1 LGIRFGGGEIG
12 EDSAPLQHKESEPVE
27 HVRARAHPR
36 YLPPMRRTICKSK
49 IHRAT
54 ITGAE
59 LNYEGSLTLD
69 RALMD
74 AADMLPYEQVQVVN
88 VNNGA
93 RLETY
98 LLPGERGSGVVQLN
112 GAGAR
117 LGAPGD
123 LVILMTYGEYED
135 GEVDDRFTPRVVFV
149 DERNRVRAAD

>member
-1 LGIRFGGGEIG
+1 
-12 EDSAPLQHKESEPVE
+12 
-27 HVRARAHPR
+27 
-36 YLPPMRRTICKSK
+36 MRRTLCKSK

-54 ITGAE
+54 ITGAD

-74 AADMLPYEQVQVVN
+74 AADMLPYERVQVVN

-98 LLPGERGSGVVQLN
+98 LIPGDAGSGVVQLN

-123 LVILMTYGEYED
+123 VVILMTYGEFED
-135 GEVDDRFTPRVVFV
+135 EEIGDGFTPLVVLV
-149 DERNRVRAAD
+149 DGQNRIQPADA

>member
-1 LGIRFGGGEIG
+1 
-12 EDSAPLQHKESEPVE
+12 
-27 HVRARAHPR
+27 
-36 YLPPMRRTICKSK
+36 MRRILCKSK

-54 ITGAE
+54 LTGAD

-74 AADMLPYEQVQVVN
+74 AADMLPYERVQVVN

-98 LLPGERGSGVVQLN
+98 LIPGEANSGIVQLN

-123 LVILMTYGEYED
+123 VVILMTYAEYED
-135 GEVDDRFTPRVVFV
+135 TEVDASFTPTVVQV
-149 DERNRVRAAD
+149 DERNRIR

>member
-1 LGIRFGGGEIG
+1 
-12 EDSAPLQHKESEPVE
+12 
-27 HVRARAHPR
+27 
-36 YLPPMRRTICKSK
+36 MCKSK

-54 ITGAE
+54 LTGAD
-59 LNYEGSLTLD
+59 LNYEGSITVD

-74 AADMLPYEQVQVVN
+74 AADMRPYERVQVVN

-98 LLPGERGSGVVQLN
+98 LIAGERDSGVVQLN

-123 LVILMTYGEYED
+123 IVILMTYAEYEE
-135 GEVDDRFTPRVVFV
+135 GELAADFAPTVVFV
-149 DERNRVRAAD
+149 DEKNRPRRRD

>member
-1 LGIRFGGGEIG
+1 
-12 EDSAPLQHKESEPVE
+12 
-27 HVRARAHPR
+27 
-36 YLPPMRRTICKSK
+36 MRRILCKSK

-54 ITGAE
+54 LTGAD

-69 RALMD
+69 RALME
-74 AADMLPYEQVQVVN
+74 AADMLPYERVQVVN

-98 LLPGERGSGVVQLN
+98 LIPGEPGSGVVQLN

-123 LVILMTYGEYED
+123 IVILMTYAEYED
-135 GEVDDRFTPRVVFV
+135 AEVDEQFVPRVVLV
-149 DERNRVRAAD
+149 DERNRIRSSDS

>member
-1 LGIRFGGGEIG
+1 MYLILATAPAT
-12 EDSAPLQHKESEPVE
+12 APLNAQTGCLS
-27 HVRARAHPR
+27 RLFLDAT
-36 YLPPMRRTICKSK
+36 YTSPMRRILCKSK

-74 AADMLPYEQVQVVN
+74 AADMLPYERVQVVN

-98 LLPGERGSGVVQLN
+98 LIPGEPGSGVVQLN

-123 LVILMTYGEYED
+123 IVILMTYAEYED
-135 GEVDDRFTPRVVFV
+135 AEVDDRFVPRVVLV
-149 DERNRVRAAD
+149 DERNRIRSADS

>member
-1 LGIRFGGGEIG
+1 
-12 EDSAPLQHKESEPVE
+12 
-27 HVRARAHPR
+27 
-36 YLPPMRRTICKSK
+36 MRRTLCKSK

-54 ITGAE
+54 ITGAD

-74 AADMLPYEQVQVVN
+74 AADMLPYERVQVVN

-98 LLPGERGSGVVQLN
+98 LIPGDAGSGVVQLN

-123 LVILMTYGEYED
+123 VVILMTYAELED
-135 GEVDDRFTPRVVFV
+135 DEIDDRFTPRVVLV
-149 DERNRVRAAD
+149 DDQNRIQPADD

>member
-1 LGIRFGGGEIG
+1 
-12 EDSAPLQHKESEPVE
+12 
-27 HVRARAHPR
+27 
-36 YLPPMRRTICKSK
+36 MRRTLCKSK

-54 ITGAE
+54 VTGAD
-59 LNYEGSLTLD
+59 LSYEGSLTVD

-74 AADMLPYEQVQVVN
+74 AADMRPYERVQVVN

-98 LLPGERGSGVVQLN
+98 LIPGEPNSGVVQLN

-123 LVILMTYGEYED
+123 IVILMTYAEYDEAELRAD
-135 GEVDDRFTPRVVFV
+135 YAPRVVFV
-149 DERNRVRAAD
+149 DDENRIR

>member
-1 LGIRFGGGEIG
+1 
-12 EDSAPLQHKESEPVE
+12 
-27 HVRARAHPR
+27 
-36 YLPPMRRTICKSK
+36 MRRTLCKSK

-54 ITGAE
+54 ITGAD

-74 AADMLPYEQVQVVN
+74 AAEMLPYERVQVVN

-98 LLPGERGSGVVQLN
+98 LIPGPAGSGVVQLN

-123 LVILMTYGEYED
+123 IVILMTYGEYED
-135 GEVDDRFTPRVVFV
+135 DEVDDRFEPCVVLV
-149 DERNRVRAAD
+149 DAQNRIRTDDS

>member
-1 LGIRFGGGEIG
+1 
-12 EDSAPLQHKESEPVE
+12 
-27 HVRARAHPR
+27 
-36 YLPPMRRTICKSK
+36 MRRILCKSK

-54 ITGAE
+54 LTGAD

-69 RALMD
+69 RALME
-74 AADMLPYEQVQVVN
+74 AADMLPYERVQVVN

-98 LLPGERGSGVVQLN
+98 LIPGEPGSGVVQLN

-123 LVILMTYGEYED
+123 IVILMTYAEYED
-135 GEVDDRFTPRVVFV
+135 AEVDDRFVPRVVLV
-149 DERNRVRAAD
+149 DERNRIRSADS

>member
-1 LGIRFGGGEIG
+1 
-12 EDSAPLQHKESEPVE
+12 
-27 HVRARAHPR
+27 
-36 YLPPMRRTICKSK
+36 MRRILCKSK

-54 ITGAE
+54 LTGAD

-74 AADMLPYEQVQVVN
+74 AADMLPYERVQVVN

-98 LLPGERGSGVVQLN
+98 LIPGEANSGVVQLN

-123 LVILMTYGEYED
+123 IVILMTYAEYD
-135 GEVDDRFTPRVVFV
+135 DSEVDAGFTPTVVQV
-149 DERNRVRAAD
+149 DERNRIR

>member
-1 LGIRFGGGEIG
+1 
-12 EDSAPLQHKESEPVE
+12 
-27 HVRARAHPR
+27 
-36 YLPPMRRTICKSK
+36 MRRTFCKSK

-74 AADMLPYEQVQVVN
+74 AADMLPYERVQVVN
-88 VNNGA
+88 VSNGA

-135 GEVDDRFTPRVVFV
+135 GEVDDRFSPRVVFV
-149 DERNRVRAAD
+149 DERNRIRAAD

>member
-1 LGIRFGGGEIG
+1 ML
-12 EDSAPLQHKESEPVE
+12 
-27 HVRARAHPR
+27 
-36 YLPPMRRTICKSK
+36 CKSK

-54 ITGAE
+54 LTGAD

-69 RALMD
+69 RALME
-74 AADMLPYEQVQVVN
+74 AADMLPYERVQVVN

-98 LLPGERGSGVVQLN
+98 LIPGDAGSGVVQLN

-123 LVILMTYGEYED
+123 IVILMTYGEFED
-135 GEVDDRFTPRVVFV
+135 REVDDRFMPRVVWV
-149 DERNRVRAAD
+149 DEKNRIIPGD

>member
-1 LGIRFGGGEIG
+1 
-12 EDSAPLQHKESEPVE
+12 
-27 HVRARAHPR
+27 
-36 YLPPMRRTICKSK
+36 MRRTLCKSK

-59 LNYEGSLTLD
+59 LAYEGSLTVD

-74 AADMLPYEQVQVVN
+74 AADMLPYERVQVVN

-98 LLPGERGSGVVQLN
+98 LIPGEPYSGIVQLN

-123 LVILMTYGEYED
+123 IVILMTYAEYEEQELAR
-135 GEVDDRFTPRVVFV
+135 GHTPTVVQV
-149 DERNRVRAAD
+149 DERNRIRKAAV

>member
-1 LGIRFGGGEIG
+1 
-12 EDSAPLQHKESEPVE
+12 
-27 HVRARAHPR
+27 
-36 YLPPMRRTICKSK
+36 MRRTLCKSK

-54 ITGAE
+54 ITGAD

-74 AADMLPYEQVQVVN
+74 AADMLPYERVQVVN

-98 LLPGERGSGVVQLN
+98 LIPGDAGSGIVQLN

-123 LVILMTYGEYED
+123 IVILMTYAEYEESELVGD
-135 GEVDDRFTPRVVFV
+135 FTPRVVQV
-149 DERNRVRAAD
+149 DERNRVMETEAAAPRR

>member
-1 LGIRFGGGEIG
+1 
-12 EDSAPLQHKESEPVE
+12 
-27 HVRARAHPR
+27 
-36 YLPPMRRTICKSK
+36 MRRILCKSK

-54 ITGAE
+54 LTGAD

-74 AADMLPYEQVQVVN
+74 AADMLPYERVQVVN

-98 LLPGERGSGVVQLN
+98 LIPGEAGSGVVQLN

-123 LVILMTYGEYED
+123 VVILMTYAEYDES
-135 GEVDDRFTPRVVFV
+135 EVSDRFTPRVVLV
-149 DERNRVRAAD
+149 DERNRIRPDDS

>member
-1 LGIRFGGGEIG
+1 
-12 EDSAPLQHKESEPVE
+12 
-27 HVRARAHPR
+27 
-36 YLPPMRRTICKSK
+36 MRRILCKSK

-54 ITGAE
+54 LTGAD
-59 LNYEGSLTLD
+59 LNYEGSLTVD

-74 AADMLPYEQVQVVN
+74 AANMLPYERVQVVN

-98 LLPGERGSGVVQLN
+98 LIPGEPGSGVVQLN

-123 LVILMTYGEYED
+123 IVILMTYAEFED
-135 GEVDDRFTPRVVFV
+135 HEVVGGHVPTVVLV
-149 DERNRVRAAD
+149 DERNRIRDDGP